1 MLVPETKSSYY
12 SDGLLEEAV
21 QENRRKLEQEPENH
35 LLRCSLANGLLRL
48 GLFGEAIEHYKKC
61 IETSASA
68 EYWNNLGKALLNAGQ
83 YQEAI
88 EAFAQVISRQN
99 WPDAHFYMGLAYRSL
114 NQLDKANEQLLEA
127 IRINPKYR
135 EALNERAH
143 ILEALNRTEEAMNE
157 YKKIIAL
164 FFAEYQA
171 NEAEMYSYETSVLLD
186 NDELVEELIRQLRRY
201 IQKFPGFADGYYK
214 LGQALEAKGLKN
226 EAMMAFRRALE
237 INPSYETAR
246 KCFWKR

>member
-1 MLVPETKSSYY
+1 MIAPETKSSYY

-21 QENRRKLEQEPENH
+21 QENRKKLEQEPDNH
-35 LLRCSLANGLLRL
+35 MLRCSLANGLAQL
-48 GLFGEAIEHYKKC
+48 GQFGEAIKHYKKC
-61 IETSASA
+61 IETSPSA
-68 EYWNNLGKALLNAGQ
+68 EYWNNYGKVLLNAGQ
-83 YQEAI
+83 YQDAI
-88 EAFAQVISRQN
+88 EAFAQVISKHN
-99 WPDAHFYMGLAYRSL
+99 WPDAHFYKALAYRSL
-114 NQLDKANEQLLEA
+114 NQLDKADEQLLEA
-127 IRINPKYR
+127 IKINPKYR

-143 ILEALNRTEEAMNE
+143 ILEALGRIEESLIE

-171 NEAEMYSYETSVLLD
+171 NEAEMYSYETAVLLD

-246 KCFWKR
+246 KCFWKK

>member
-1 MLVPETKSSYY
+1 MIDPETKSSYY

-21 QENRRKLEQEPENH
+21 QENRRKLEHEPDNH
-35 LLRCSLANGLLRL
+35 MLRFSLANGLARL
-48 GLFGEAIEHYKKC
+48 GQFDEAIKHYKKC
-61 IETSASA
+61 IETTPTA

-83 YQEAI
+83 YQNAI
-88 EAFAQVISRQN
+88 EAFAEVLRQHD
-99 WPDAHFYMGLAYRSL
+99 WPDAHFYKALAYRSL

-127 IRINPKYR
+127 IKINPKYR

-143 ILEALNRTEEAMNE
+143 ILEALGRIEESMIE

-171 NEAEMYSYETSVLLD
+171 NEAEMYSYEMSVLLD